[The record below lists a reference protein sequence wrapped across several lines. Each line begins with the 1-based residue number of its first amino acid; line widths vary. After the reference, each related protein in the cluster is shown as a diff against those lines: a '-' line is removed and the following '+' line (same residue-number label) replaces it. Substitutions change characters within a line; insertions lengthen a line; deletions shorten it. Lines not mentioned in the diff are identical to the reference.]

1 MKRPLTPAPRVLNA
15 DERAAERRFLWKL
28 LAATIGLHLVG
39 GAIAMTAVCR
49 GVRPA
54 PRPGGVVQAP
64 ASNVQA
70 PFDPKAP
77 LR

>member
-1 MKRPLTPAPRVLNA
+1 MKRPLTPAPRVMNA
-15 DERAAERRFLWKL
+15 GERAAERRFLWKL

>member
-1 MKRPLTPAPRVLNA
+1 MKRALTPAPRVMNA
-15 DERAAERRFLWKL
+15 DERTAERRFVWKVL
-28 LAATIGLHLVG
+28 LATIGLHLGG
-39 GAIAMTAVCR
+39 GAVALTAVCR

-54 PRPGGVVQAP
+54 PRVGGVVQAP
-64 ASNVQA
+64 ASSVQA

>member
-1 MKRPLTPAPRVLNA
+1 MKRPLTPAPRVMNA
-15 DERAAERRFLWKL
+15 DERVAERRFVWKVL
-28 LAATIGLHLVG
+28 IATLGLHLVG

-54 PRPGGVVQAP
+54 PRMGGVAAAPVQ
-64 ASNVQA
+64 NVQA

>member
-1 MKRPLTPAPRVLNA
+1 MKRPLTPAPRVMNA
-15 DERAAERRFLWKL
+15 GERAAERRFLWKV
-28 LAATIGLHLVG
+28 LAATIGLQLLG

-49 GVRPA
+49 GVRP
-54 PRPGGVVQAP
+54 RTGGVVPAP
-64 ASNVQA
+64 AHTVQA